1 MYFVY
6 ILECADKSLYTGITT
21 NVARRFA
28 EHKKGVGGKF
38 TRAKRAIKVVYTER
52 KLNRSTASK
61 REAAIKKLSRK
72 EKLVLICYT
81 DKHE

>member
-1 MYFVY
+1 MYYLY

-21 NVARRFA
+21 NVERRFA
-28 EHKKGVGGKF
+28 EHKAGTGAKF
-38 TRAKRAIKVVYTER
+38 TRAKRAVKVVYIER

-72 EKLVLICYT
+72 EKLDLIYSK
-81 DKHE
+81 DE